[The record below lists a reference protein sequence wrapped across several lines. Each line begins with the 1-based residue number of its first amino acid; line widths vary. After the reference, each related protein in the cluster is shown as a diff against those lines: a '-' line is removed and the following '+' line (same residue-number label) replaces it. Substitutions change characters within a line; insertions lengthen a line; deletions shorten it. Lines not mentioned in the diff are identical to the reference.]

1 MSINEEEIFFSSL
14 DKSIR
19 EAIENT
25 YNDIF
30 SCEESIEGLLQI
42 APCLFT
48 YAEFLLLLEDCRHLD
63 NYSGKFE
70 NAVARM
76 TSPVKVD
83 DAIAVNNA
91 IRALEAVFL
100 LLMDWIDKANFRV
113 EAKQFDIGK
122 TLLLQRVDEI
132 TGLKYNTIDYLELN
146 DAMNYIFLVC
156 KIKDYGDEDLL
167 SDYGDFHVLGI
178 KGFNTRAEA
187 NRYALANGI
196 SRQNVITR
204 V

>member
-63 NYSGKFE
+63 NYSGRFE

-100 LLMDWIDKANFRV
+100 LLTDWIDKANFRV

-156 KIKDYGDEDLL
+156 RIKDRGDADLL

-196 SRQNVITR
+196 SRQYVITR

>member
-63 NYSGKFE
+63 NYSGRFE

-100 LLMDWIDKANFRV
+100 LLTDWIDKANFRI

-156 KIKDYGDEDLL
+156 RIKDRGDADLL
-167 SDYGDFHVLGI
+167 SDYGDFHVLGV

-196 SRQNVITR
+196 SRQYVITR

>member
-1 MSINEEEIFFSSL
+1 MSVDEEIVFYSALENNLKMSIEETYTNIF
-14 DKSIR
+14 
-19 EAIENT
+19 A
-25 YNDIF
+25 
-30 SCEESIEGLLQI
+30 CEESIEGLLQI

-113 EAKQFDIGK
+113 DAKQFDIGK

-132 TGLKYNTIDYLELN
+132 TGLKYDVVDWLSLDEVAENMFIVVE
-146 DAMNYIFLVC
+146 
-156 KIKDYGDEDLL
+156 IKNRYDNIGSVYGDMN
-167 SDYGDFHVLGI
+167 VLFL
-178 KGFNTRAEA
+178 KSFSTRAEA
-187 NRYALANGI
+187 NRYALLNGLP
-196 SRQNVITR
+196 RDR
-204 V
+204 VMLRF

>member
-91 IRALEAVFL
+91 IRALEAVFI

-113 EAKQFDIGK
+113 DAKQFDIGK

>member
-1 MSINEEEIFFSSL
+1 MSVDEEIVFYSALENNLKMSIEETYTNIF
-14 DKSIR
+14 
-19 EAIENT
+19 A
-25 YNDIF
+25 
-30 SCEESIEGLLQI
+30 CEESIEGLLQI

-63 NYSGKFE
+63 SYSGKFE

-100 LLMDWIDKANFRV
+100 LLTDWIDKANFRI

-132 TGLKYNTIDYLELN
+132 TGLKYDVVDWLSLDEVAENMFIVVE
-146 DAMNYIFLVC
+146 
-156 KIKDYGDEDLL
+156 IKNRYDNIGSVYGDMN
-167 SDYGDFHVLGI
+167 VLFL
-178 KGFNTRAEA
+178 KSFSTRAEA
-187 NRYALANGI
+187 NRYALLNGLPRDRI
-196 SRQNVITR
+196 MLRF
-204 V
+204 

>member
-1 MSINEEEIFFSSL
+1 MSVDEEIVFYSALENNLKMSIEETYTNIF
-14 DKSIR
+14 
-19 EAIENT
+19 A
-25 YNDIF
+25 
-30 SCEESIEGLLQI
+30 CEESIEGLLQI

-63 NYSGKFE
+63 SYSGKFE

-83 DAIAVNNA
+83 DAIAINNT

-113 EAKQFDIGK
+113 DAKQFDIGK

-156 KIKDYGDEDLL
+156 RIKDHGDEDLL

-196 SRQNVITR
+196 SRQYVITR

>member
-1 MSINEEEIFFSSL
+1 MSVDEEIVFYSALENNLKMSIEETYTNIF
-14 DKSIR
+14 
-19 EAIENT
+19 A
-25 YNDIF
+25 
-30 SCEESIEGLLQI
+30 CEESIEGLLQI

-83 DAIAVNNA
+83 DAIAINNT

-132 TGLKYNTIDYLELN
+132 TGLKYDVVDWLSLDEVAENMFIVVE
-146 DAMNYIFLVC
+146 
-156 KIKDYGDEDLL
+156 IKNRYDNIGSVYGDMN
-167 SDYGDFHVLGI
+167 VLFL
-178 KGFNTRAEA
+178 KSFSTRAEA
-187 NRYALANGI
+187 NRYALLNGLP
-196 SRQNVITR
+196 RDR
-204 V
+204 VMLRF

>member
-83 DAIAVNNA
+83 DAIAINNT

-113 EAKQFDIGK
+113 DAKQFDIGK

-156 KIKDYGDEDLL
+156 RIKDRGDADLL

-196 SRQNVITR
+196 SRQYVMTR

>member
-1 MSINEEEIFFSSL
+1 MSVDEEIVFYSALENNLKMSIEETYTNIF
-14 DKSIR
+14 
-19 EAIENT
+19 A
-25 YNDIF
+25 
-30 SCEESIEGLLQI
+30 CEESIEGLLQI

-83 DAIAVNNA
+83 DAIAVNNT

-100 LLMDWIDKANFRV
+100 LLMDWIDKANLRI
-113 EAKQFDIGK
+113 ESKQFDIGK
-122 TLLLQRVDEI
+122 TLFLQRVDDI
-132 TGLKYNTIDYLELN
+132 TGLEFNTVDYLELQE
-146 DAMNYIFLVC
+146 AMNYIFVVC
-156 KIKDYGDEDLL
+156 RIKDYNDDDLL
-167 SDYGDFHVLGI
+167 SDYGDLHVLGI

-196 SRQNVITR
+196 SRDMIVCR
-204 V
+204 Y

>member
-132 TGLKYNTIDYLELN
+132 TGLKYNTIDYLNLE

-156 KIKDYGDEDLL
+156 KIKDRGDADLL

-196 SRQNVITR
+196 SRQYVITR

>member
-1 MSINEEEIFFSSL
+1 MTVSEEIVFYSAL
-14 DKSIR
+14 
-19 EAIENT
+19 EENLKATIDET
-25 YNDIF
+25 YENIF
-30 SCEESIEGLLQI
+30 ACEESMEGLLQI
-42 APCLFT
+42 APCVFT

-76 TSPVKVD
+76 TSPVKVE
-83 DAIAVNNA
+83 DALAINNS

-100 LLMDWIDKANFRV
+100 LLMDWIDKANVRI
-113 EAKQFDIGK
+113 ESKQFDIAK
-122 TLLLQRVDEI
+122 TLFLQRVDEV
-132 TGLKYNTIDYLELN
+132 TRLEYNTVDYLELN
-146 DAMNYIFLVC
+146 DAMDYIFVVC
-156 KIKDYGDEDLL
+156 KIKDDMSGDYANL
-167 SDYGDFHVLGI
+167 HVLGV

-196 SRQNVITR
+196 SRQNVMTR